1 MRALGFDNYEG
12 VLRVYLAKYRDVS
25 DNTLSAEHANR
36 LDDLP
41 PQQHSH
47 IIPYQNATHNM
58 KTMTIRKFKMG
69 ERSADAEGNQLE
81 VLLRPTVMQREQRL
95 NEKGMMTSKVYDR
108 SSAYDNCEIS
118 AQKCFTKKK
127 VD

>member
-25 DNTLSAEHANR
+25 DNALSAKHANR

-47 IIPYQNATHNM
+47 ITPYQNATHNT

-81 VLLRPTVMQREQRL
+81 VLLRPTVIQREQRL
-95 NEKGMMTSKVYDR
+95 NEKEVMTSKVYDR
-108 SSAYDNCEIS
+108 SAYHNCEIS
-118 AQKCFTKKK
+118 AQKCLTKKK
-127 VD
+127 K